1 MPENRPPSATEI
13 PGVRLEG
20 VTKRF
25 GSLTAVRA
33 MTLEVEPGEFF
44 SLLGP
49 SGCGKSTM
57 LRMIGGFERPDEG
70 RVLIGETD
78 VTRLPPQKRPTAMV
92 FQNYALFP
100 TMTVGENVAYGLRVR
115 KLPRAAREERVRDA
129 LARVDLAGFEDQYVT
144 QLSGGQQQR
153 VALARALAV
162 RPGVL
167 LFDEPLSNLD
177 VALREQT
184 RRELKVLQARLGAT
198 SIYVTHDQQ
207 EALAL
212 SDRIAVMR
220 EGRIRQVGA
229 PETLYREPETA
240 FVAQFLG
247 GSNIVTEARLAVELT
262 GGEAPKAGFALA
274 VRPEHLRPS
283 AEGGAVVRIR
293 SRQFLGPFVEWWVE
307 AGGQPLRAW
316 VDPGLEV
323 TEPLRLRAVEY
334 RWVRADDG

>member
-1 MPENRPPSATEI
+1 MQETRPPSATEI

-70 RVLIGETD
+70 RVLIGATD

-129 LARVDLAGFEDQYVT
+129 LARVDLTGFEDQYVT
-144 QLSGGQQQR
+144 RLSGGQQQR

-220 EGRIRQVGA
+220 EGRIQQVGA

-307 AGGQPLRAW
+307 AGEQPLRAW

-323 TEPLRLRAVEY
+323 AEPLRLRAVEY
-334 RWVRADDG
+334 RWVRADDA

>member
-1 MPENRPPSATEI
+1 MQETRPPSATEI

-25 GSLTAVRA
+25 GSLTAVHA

-70 RVLIGETD
+70 RVLIGATD

-220 EGRIRQVGA
+220 EGCIQQVGA

-262 GGEAPKAGFALA
+262 GGEVPKAGFALA

-283 AEGGAVVRIR
+283 TEGGAVVRIR

-307 AGGQPLRAW
+307 AGEQPLRAW

>member
-1 MPENRPPSATEI
+1 MQESRPPSATEI

-25 GSLTAVRA
+25 GSVTAVRA

-70 RVLIGETD
+70 RVLIGEAD

-129 LARVDLAGFEDQYVT
+129 LARVDLAGFEGQYVT

-220 EGRIRQVGA
+220 EGGIQQVGA

-247 GSNIVTEARLAVELT
+247 GSNIVTEARLAAALT
-262 GGEAPKAGFALA
+262 GGETPKAGFALA
-274 VRPEHLRPS
+274 VRPEHLRPTT
-283 AEGGAVVRIR
+283 EGGAVVRIR

-307 AGGQPLRAW
+307 AGEQPLRAW

-323 TEPLRLRAVEY
+323 TEPLRLRAVDY
-334 RWVRADDG
+334 RWVRADDA